1 MTVDDGE
8 RQKRRWVPR
17 YRYESVLQE
26 CEARSARIP
35 ADPRPET
42 AEIAITQM
50 EAKLARAS
58 AALDSLSTKAAAIL
72 AGIVTVA
79 AVIVTSTDRDLTQSP
94 WALLG
99 GVVAV
104 GGAIASLGLA
114 VATLWPEPHGNGP
127 DPELLGP
134 NLRAARTDML
144 RGVFAALDIAVTT
157 TERLVLWKA
166 WLLNRSM
173 VAGLLAFVGIVIVVL
188 TVGRHA

>member
-1 MTVDDGE
+1 MDDGE
-8 RQKRRWVPR
+8 RQKRPRVPR

-26 CEARSARIP
+26 CEARSSRIT
-35 ADPRPET
+35 ADPRPGT
-42 AEIAITQM
+42 AEIAIAQM

-58 AALDSLSTKAAAIL
+58 GALDSLSTKAVAIL

-79 AVIVTSTDRDLTQSP
+79 AVIVTNTDRDLTQSP
-94 WALLG
+94 WALTG
-99 GVVAV
+99 GLVAV

-127 DPELLGP
+127 DPERLGP
-134 NLRAARTDML
+134 NLGAARTEIL

-173 VAGLLAFVGIVIVVL
+173 VAGLLAFVGIVIVVV
-188 TVGRHA
+188 TGGRHT